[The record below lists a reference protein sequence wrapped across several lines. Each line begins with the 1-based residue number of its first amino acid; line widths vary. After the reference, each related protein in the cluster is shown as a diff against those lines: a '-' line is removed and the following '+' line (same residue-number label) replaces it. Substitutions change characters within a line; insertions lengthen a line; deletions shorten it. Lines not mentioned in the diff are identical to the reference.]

1 MQIFWLF
8 TAAVVPVIVVTMIYR
23 VRLRALIE
31 ATVSK
36 KRFDNVS
43 NDCSKQKHD
52 LQILHTRNQEL
63 LDQVE
68 KLQAQITGMPARLK
82 ELESRHQAANRRADD
97 LKQQNEIAIE
107 EQRKAAEA
115 LMHADQQLGKAR
127 AAQDVTE
134 GARAQLKVDLEQS
147 KLCSEN
153 LQRNLTEEQR
163 QAEAKLE
170 EARTV
175 AHDHQES
182 RRELLA
188 ELSFLQHYFGEAGDA
203 ARGHWQSSVPGDSSR
218 EPFECEVDLALSTNA
233 DKGAFNGDS
242 YDHLAA
248 SDDLVSKVG

>member
-8 TAAVVPVIVVTMIYR
+8 SAAVVPALMVAMIYSG
-23 VRLRALIE
+23 RLRALIE

-52 LQILHTRNQEL
+52 LQLLHTRNQEL
-63 LDQVE
+63 LGQVE
-68 KLQAQITGMPARLK
+68 KLQAQITGMPGQLK
-82 ELESRHQAANRRADD
+82 ELESRHQAAIRRADD

-107 EQRKAAEA
+107 EQRKASEA
-115 LMHADQQLGKAR
+115 LMHSDQQLGKAR
-127 AAQDVTE
+127 TAQDVTE

-170 EARTV
+170 EARNV
-175 AHDHQES
+175 AHDHQQS
-182 RRELLA
+182 RRDLLA
-188 ELSFLQHYFGEAGDA
+188 ELLFLQHHFGEAGDE
-203 ARGHWQSSVPGDSSR
+203 ARCHWQASVPGDSSK
-218 EPFECEVDLALSTNA
+218 EAFECEADVALSTHP
-233 DKGAFNGDS
+233 DKWPLNGDS
-242 YDHLAA
+242 YDHLPA
-248 SDDLVSKVG
+248 SDELVAKVG